1 MPRFFIFSHPLL
13 DKTSASVRIKSMLKW
28 ILQVISSTG
37 YVGIVF
43 LMFAENVFPPIPSE
57 VIIPLA
63 GFMVSEGKFSFI
75 GVVVAGTLG
84 SVLGSLPFYFVG
96 RKIKEERL
104 REWTRKYGRWLT
116 ISVEDIDAAK
126 GWFKKYGGWT
136 VFFCRLI
143 PGIRS
148 VISLPAGIERMNP
161 LAFILW
167 STAGMA
173 LWATILTTAGFL
185 LRSNFEKVENY
196 LDPVAYVIIGV
207 LVVGYIYRVV
217 RKPANS

>member
-1 MPRFFIFSHPLL
+1 M
-13 DKTSASVRIKSMLKW
+13 
-28 ILQVISSTG
+28 QVISSTG

-63 GFMVSEGKFSFI
+63 GFMVSKGELAFV

-116 ISVEDIDAAK
+116 ISVQDIDRAK
-126 GWFKKYGGWT
+126 GWFDKHGGWT

-148 VISLPAGIERMNP
+148 VISLPAGIEQMNL

-167 STAGMA
+167 SAAGMA
-173 LWATILTTAGFL
+173 LWTTILTAAGYA

-196 LDPVAYVIIGV
+196 LDPVAYVIIAV
-207 LVVGYIYRVV
+207 LVVGYIYRIS
-217 RKPANS
+217 RRDSKS

>member
-1 MPRFFIFSHPLL
+1 
-13 DKTSASVRIKSMLKW
+13 MLKW
-28 ILQVISSTG
+28 VMQVISSTG

-63 GFMVSEGKFSFI
+63 GFMVSEGRFSFI

-126 GWFKKYGGWT
+126 GWFEKYGGWT

-148 VISLPAGIERMNP
+148 VISLPAGIEQMNP

-167 STAGMA
+167 SAAGMA
-173 LWATILTTAGFL
+173 LWTTVLTTAGYM

-196 LDPVAYVIIGV
+196 LDPVAYVIIGI
-207 LVVGYIYRVV
+207 LIVGYIYRVT
-217 RKPANS
+217 RRPSDS

>member
-1 MPRFFIFSHPLL
+1 MQI
-13 DKTSASVRIKSMLKW
+13 
-28 ILQVISSTG
+28 ISSSG

-63 GFMVSEGKFSFI
+63 GFMVSKGELAFV

-116 ISVEDIDAAK
+116 ISVEDIDGAK
-126 GWFKKYGGWT
+126 SWFNKYGGWT

-148 VISLPAGIERMNP
+148 VISLPAGIEQMNP

-167 STAGMA
+167 SAAGMA
-173 LWATILTTAGFL
+173 LWTTILTATGYF

-196 LDPVAYVIIGV
+196 LDPVAYVIIVV
-207 LVVGYIYRVV
+207 LVVGYIYRIT
-217 RKPANS
+217 RKQTDS